1 MRFDESGKMNSD
13 IAVRVGPRL
22 NADPRRV
29 ITKLFVPGEETAESR
44 SRARAVIDRVLA
56 LDEGDVET
64 SARAVVAAF
73 GARHRDLAGTLAS
86 HFDFAAPH
94 VAHPEKLTDA
104 RRTLLGACFTHEY
117 STEAAALCNPSM
129 VAHPDQSNLDS
140 GELRFV
146 MTVRCI
152 GEGHI
157 SSIGFRTGVIGPGSA
172 VRVDEPAPFLAI
184 GRTSGGSNQKRLFLS
199 KLADLGDGR
208 DEGRLLLGGLPDM
221 FSDAELDEAISLVH
235 THSRDRDRM
244 RRATAHV
251 QQIASSGYDL
261 EFDAETSLSERLLW
275 PTAPTE
281 RNGMEDARLVRFSD
295 DGEVTYQA
303 TYTAYDGTSIDTKL
317 LSTKDFRR
325 FQITAV
331 AGRPTR
337 NKGLA
342 LFPRRI
348 RGRYYAVS
356 RWDRESLSLAGSTDG
371 QTWEQLATIYPPSQA
386 WDLIQVGNGGSP
398 IETPHG
404 WLLLTHGVGPM
415 RSYGLGA
422 ILLDLDDPS
431 IVLGCLRRPL
441 LTPNADERDGYV
453 PNVVYT
459 CGALLHDGILTIP
472 YGISDGAIGFAQ
484 APLAELLTHLAP
496 GPQ

>member
-1 MRFDESGKMNSD
+1 MNSD

-44 SRARAVIDRVLA
+44 SRARAVVDRLLA
-56 LDEGDVET
+56 LDERDVAA
-64 SARAVVAAF
+64 SARAVLAEF
-73 GARHRDLAGTLAS
+73 GTRHRDFAGTLAT
-86 HFDFAAPH
+86 HFDFAAPD
-94 VAHPEKLTDA
+94 VANPEQLTEA

-117 STEAAALCNPSM
+117 SVEAAALCNPSM
-129 VAHPDQSNLDS
+129 AAHPDQSNLDS
-140 GELRFV
+140 GQLRFV
-146 MTVRCI
+146 MTVRCV

-157 SSIGFRTGVIGPGSA
+157 SSIGFRTGVVGPGLG
-172 VRVDEPAPFLAI
+172 VRVDEPTPYLVT
-184 GRTSGGSNQKRLFLS
+184 GRSSRGSYQKRVFLS
-199 KLADLGDGR
+199 KLDDLGAGR
-208 DEGRLLLGGLPDM
+208 EEGRLLLGGLPETFD
-221 FSDAELDEAISLVH
+221 DAELDEAISLVH
-235 THSRDRDRM
+235 THSRDRDRV
-244 RRATAHV
+244 RRATAQV
-251 QQIASSGYDL
+251 QRIASAGYDL
-261 EFDAETSLSERLLW
+261 EFDAGTALSERLLW
-275 PTAPTE
+275 PTSPIE
-281 RNGMEDARLVRFSD
+281 RNGMEDARLVRFED

-303 TYTAYDGTSIDTKL
+303 TYTAYDGASIDTQL
-317 LSTKDFRR
+317 LTTKDFRR
-325 FQITAV
+325 FRVSAV

-371 QTWEQLATIYPPSQA
+371 QTWDQLATIYPPGQA

-404 WLLLTHGVGPM
+404 WLLITHGVGPM

-431 IVLGCLRRPL
+431 VVLGCLRRPL

-484 APLAELLTHLAP
+484 APLAELLTHLIETEEA
-496 GPQ
+496 G